1 MRLILYWLLIDL
13 SLQTLSPKKKKKS
26 DHDDDEDS
34 IVSPPKRKSQVG
46 LKFLNEIH

>member
-1 MRLILYWLLIDL
+1 MRLILYWLLTDL

-26 DHDDDEDS
+26 DHDDDES
-34 IVSPPKRKSQVG
+34 IVSPPKKKSQVG

>member
-26 DHDDDEDS
+26 VHDNDEES